1 VDEAAPVV
9 DWRKNQKNPP
19 APAQPAA
26 WWKKDKAGESSDV
39 TGDDFAD
46 DGADW
51 EPKGS
56 HQEDDLGATD
66 DSWLDG
72 AEVYEEGTDEGPTI
86 VHEAIAKGSASSL
99 EALAQAL
106 VLGDLSVAS
115 LTSARRS
122 VK

>member
-1 VDEAAPVV
+1 MDEAEPAV
-9 DWRKNQKNPP
+9 DWRKNRQNPP

-26 WWKKDKAGESSDV
+26 WWKKDKAGEKSDV

-56 HQEDDLGATD
+56 HQQDDFGATD

-72 AEVYEEGTDEGPTI
+72 AEVYEEGADEGPTI
-86 VHEAIAKGSASSL
+86 AKGSARSL

-106 VLGDLSVAS
+106 VLGDISVAS
-115 LTSARRS
+115 LSSARRS